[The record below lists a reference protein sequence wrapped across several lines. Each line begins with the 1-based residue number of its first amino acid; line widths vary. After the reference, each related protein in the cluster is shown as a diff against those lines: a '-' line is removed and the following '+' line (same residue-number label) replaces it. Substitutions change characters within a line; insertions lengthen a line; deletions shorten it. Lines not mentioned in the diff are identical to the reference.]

1 MDREITDIRAGRLET
16 LNAIQVRERFYQA
29 EDTAHKLLADV
40 RQVELETLVAAVGGL
55 LNDAQEQPD
64 SMDESIKVYQTN
76 NHLVEQLRKYLDGQA
91 WLENK
96 RIMELIHGIKKQA
109 ITLKDE
115 MPDSPVIEPLG
126 LSDGEANVEV
136 SALFRQTYT

>member
-1 MDREITDIRAGRLET
+1 MA
-16 LNAIQVRERFYQA
+16 V
-29 EDTAHKLLADV
+29 
-40 RQVELETLVAAVGGL
+40 VGGL

-115 MPDSPVIEPLG
+115 MSDSPVIEPLG